1 MLSGCLDKLSEWHNF
16 SDIAIKM
23 RLQELLGWA
32 PFRIDALGLVTI
44 FGAEEVN
51 LNVGRLSR
59 SPWTD
64 FLPLLGS
71 YTVASNSITKAIP
84 GFTAYNITDG
94 IVTSDIPGWF
104 SRWLL
109 AQDLKWNTTSLKVE
123 YRRRSTRLLDT
134 ICTYSVGV
142 SCLVIVLALA
152 IIIGDWWGVANAA
165 SMIISSIVR
174 KFVIEQNRRAVDVAA
189 EKAQWI
195 KDDVV
200 TFWTLPTGHAI
211 IIRCPRAILL
221 KCLLTTPKPPH
232 STLYGVARVIGWIGF
247 GCHAITLG
255 MTCLFNQIISVIVL
269 VGATVIVVYRWGDD
283 ETSIGTSLRI
293 RKTVISGGDFRATAY
308 ADLNL
313 TEQQEEYM
321 INWNLFP
328 QKGNDKWWQKY
339 RECQRRGV
347 DGFKTWDAKVSGS
360 I

>member
-1 MLSGCLDKLSEWHNF
+1 MLL
-16 SDIAIKM
+16 
-23 RLQELLGWA
+23 RELLGWA

-51 LNVGRLSR
+51 MNVGRLSR

-71 YTVASNSITKAIP
+71 YTIAGNNITKPIP

-94 IVTSDIPGWF
+94 IVTSDVPGWF

-109 AQDLKWNTTSLKVE
+109 AQDLSWNTTSLKVE
-123 YRRRSTRLLDT
+123 YQKRRIRLSDT
-134 ICTYSVGV
+134 ICTYGVGA
-142 SCLVIVLALA
+142 SCLAIVLALA
-152 IIIGDWWGVANAA
+152 LGIGDWWGVANAA

-174 KFVIEQNRRAVDVAA
+174 KFIVEQNRRAVDLAA

-200 TFWTLPTGHAI
+200 TFWNLPTGHAI
-211 IIRCPRAILL
+211 AIRCSRAILL
-221 KCLLTTPKPPH
+221 KCLLTTPKPPC

-247 GCHAITLG
+247 GCHAIALG

-269 VGATVIVVYRWGDD
+269 VGATVIVVNRWGDD
-283 ETSIGTSLRI
+283 ETSIGTTLRI
-293 RKTVISGGDFRATAY
+293 EKTAVSGGDFRATAY
-308 ADLNL
+308 ANLDL

-321 INWNLFP
+321 MNWNLFP
-328 QKGNDKWWQKY
+328 QKGNGKWWQKY
-339 RECQRRGV
+339 RECQGRGV
-347 DGFKTWDAKVSGS
+347 DSFNRWDTKVADST
-360 I
+360 